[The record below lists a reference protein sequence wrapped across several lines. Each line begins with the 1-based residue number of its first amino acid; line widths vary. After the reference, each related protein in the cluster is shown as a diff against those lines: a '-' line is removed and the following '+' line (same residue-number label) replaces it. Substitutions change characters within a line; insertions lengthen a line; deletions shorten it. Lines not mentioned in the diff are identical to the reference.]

1 MKANNGIITY
11 SSKADYLG
19 RKPGVAKELA
29 QKSLKSNLGET
40 VEQVAKESTKTLK
53 DTVSVSEA
61 AAAKSEALK
70 ANPEK
75 MPKDLKG
82 KVKEGLKEIPNKVKD
97 KVVEGK
103 SAGEHLIGQ
112 AGSALARAV
121 TGGALP
127 GVSLPSFGSS
137 SSVTEGIKAPKSDIV
152 VKEEGP
158 VNTPGIFFIR
168 GFSLNPFDDGQ
179 EGLGGMAKNIP
190 TSQVFSWSDED
201 AVIEQIKRRPHTQ
214 PVVLVGHGMG
224 GDTAVN
230 IANRLNSMDHG
241 FRRVDLLVTLDSVGT
256 DNDIIPQN
264 VRENY
269 NLISDKDFLFNDGPN
284 IARKKNLTKVTNEL
298 LEANHNELE
307 TSPEIQFLVYEKI
320 NKTLMNAISERDFKM
335 ALQDK
340 LIDSHKLTSINPNLS
355 L

>member
-1 MKANNGIITY
+1 MKADNGIITY

-19 RKPGVAKELA
+19 RRPEIAKKLA
-29 QKSLKSNLGET
+29 EKSLDLGLSEGAEKAAKAT
-40 VEQVAKESTKTLK
+40 VDGLK
-53 DTVSVSEA
+53 DNVTVSE
-61 AAAKSEALK
+61 AAKSEALK
-70 ANPEK
+70 NNSK
-75 MPKDLKG
+75 
-82 KVKEGLKEIPNKVKD
+82 GLKEDVKQKLKEVPEKIPEKIKD

-127 GVSLPSFGSS
+127 GVSLPSFGSAKPVS
-137 SSVTEGIKAPKSDIV
+137 EVAPSKANQVDKNKEGGK
-152 VKEEGP
+152 

-168 GFSLNPFDDGQ
+168 GFSLNPFDDGS
-179 EGLGGMAKNIP
+179 EGLGSMSKNIP
-190 TSQVFSWSDED
+190 TSKVFSWSEED
-201 AVIEQIKRRPHTQ
+201 SVIEEINKRPHTQ
-214 PVVLVGHGMG
+214 PVILVGHGMG
-224 GDTAVN
+224 GDTAVS
-230 IANRLNSMDHG
+230 IANKLNSMDHG

-269 NLISDKDFLFNDGPN
+269 NLISDQDFLFNDGPN
-284 IARKKNLTKVTNEL
+284 IARKKHLTKVTNEL

-320 NKTLMNAISERDFKM
+320 NSTLMNAISRRDFRE
-335 ALQDK
+335 ALQGK
-340 LIDSHKLTSINPNLS
+340 LIDSHRLSSLKPNLS
-355 L
+355 A